1 MIYSPFPNVSTPHLP
16 DEKFTISWTCRGWIF
31 SSTWRRGSFV
41 VWLGRFYATREHMNR
56 DEGGLFVFPAAGYQ
70 ENSGASTFF
79 STVYKQHS
87 VSHTVFG
94 VRLQPRAHLGSG
106 SVCAA
111 TICRWVKYKPKYSLT
126 KITCYSNN
134 SSGTAVPKREGPGF
148 HWNSNVVC
156 NIFHAQFHLRG
167 RQWISEIKQ
176 NVMRGVGRKYKS
188 LVHTPLQINEILFR
202 IENKQWLVIILRL
215 S

>member
-1 MIYSPFPNVSTPHLP
+1 MLHVNTWIGMRGDFLFFLQQGIRRTVENLLFFP
-16 DEKFTISWTCRGWIF
+16 
-31 SSTWRRGSFV
+31 
-41 VWLGRFYATREHMNR
+41 
-56 DEGGLFVFPAAGYQ
+56 
-70 ENSGASTFF
+70 
-79 STVYKQHS
+79 TVYKQPS

-94 VRLQPRAHLGSG
+94 VRLQPCEHLGSG
-106 SVCAA
+106 NVCAA
-111 TICRWVKYKPKYSLT
+111 TICRWVKHKPKYSLT
-126 KITCYSNN
+126 KITCYNNN
-134 SSGTAVPKREGPGF
+134 SNGTAVPKQEGPSF

>member
-1 MIYSPFPNVSTPHLP
+1 MLHVNTWIGMRVDFL
-16 DEKFTISWTCRGWIF
+16 FFLQRGI
-31 SSTWRRGSFV
+31 RRTV
-41 VWLGRFYATREHMNR
+41 EHP
-56 DEGGLFVFPAAGYQ
+56 L
-70 ENSGASTFF
+70 FF
-79 STVYKQHS
+79 STVYKQPG

-94 VRLQPRAHLGSG
+94 VCWHLGSG

-111 TICRWVKYKPKYSLT
+111 TICRWVKYKPNYSLT

-134 SSGTAVPKREGPGF
+134 SSGTAIPKREGPGF

-156 NIFHAQFHLRG
+156 NIFHVQFHLRG

-176 NVMRGVGRKYKS
+176 NVMMGVGRKYKS
-188 LVHTPLQINEILFR
+188 LAHTPLQINEILFR
-202 IENKQWLVIILRL
+202 IENKQWFVIILWL